1 MAVSQVTLGY
11 PSGAKLHQS
20 TDVVATAEAIK
31 ASSATLYMVEIDN
44 SANAAEAEFVKFYN
58 TAGAVVPGTTVPDMV
73 LLIPAAAA
81 RSYVFPEG
89 VVFGTGLAMLASTTG
104 GTICTAA
111 PTSDLIVR
119 VVYA

>member
-1 MAVSQVTLGY
+1 MAVSQVTLGF
-11 PSGAKLHQS
+11 PAGVKLYQN
-20 TDVVATAEAIK
+20 TDLVATGDAIK
-31 ASSATLYMVEIDN
+31 ASSAVLYMIEIDN

-73 LLIPAAAA
+73 ILIPAAAKRA
-81 RSYVFPEG
+81 IVIPEG
-89 VVFGTGLAMLASTTG
+89 IAFSAGIAVLAATTG

-119 VVYA
+119 IVYV